1 MIMVTSKNQGAKYL
15 TSLLGKD
22 ILVDTTPDKGGTGQG
37 IRPHELLE
45 AAIASCMN
53 ITLRMAMEKYNLPY
67 NSVEVEVK
75 LNRQDPEK
83 AKFEYT
89 YRTDNNLTEEQKEK
103 LRKALEKCPVKK
115 TLSKELEFNFFAGK

>member
-1 MIMVTSKNQGAKYL
+1 MITSKNEEVRYL
-15 TSLLGKD
+15 TSLVGKD

-37 IRPHELLE
+37 IGPHELLE

-53 ITLRMAMEKYNLPY
+53 ITLRMAMEKYKLPF
-67 NSVEVEVK
+67 NSVEVDVK

-89 YRTDNNLTEEQKEK
+89 YRMDSSLTEEQKER
-103 LRKALEKCPVKK
+103 LRKALENCPVKK
-115 TLSKELEFNFFAGK
+115 TLSKELDFNYIAGE